1 MNKVVV
7 AGGGV
12 LGTQIGLMCAYTGHD
27 VTFWLR
33 SQSSIGR
40 TQPKIELYKK
50 AMLDDLAAAKNLIGN
65 PLGKLLYPK
74 GLITNWDGITAE
86 AIDELITKGEMSL
99 DGLNQITE
107 KISEVKNDEF
117 LNQNLKIRGFLLTRY
132 NQNLRIAKD
141 VYNAL
146 QTKFPSQI
154 FNTKIRENTKVS
166 EAPGYRCTIFEH
178 DPSCAGAED
187 YLQLA
192 REIGGIKPGSKWK

>member
-1 MNKVVV
+1 M
-7 AGGGV
+7 A
-12 LGTQIGLMCAYTGHD
+12 IGL
-27 VTFWLR
+27 
-33 SQSSIGR
+33 
-40 TQPKIELYKK
+40 
-50 AMLDDLAAAKNLIGN
+50 
-65 PLGKLLYPK
+65 
-74 GLITNWDGITAE
+74 
-86 AIDELITKGEMSL
+86 DELETRKCVENNRNLFEDVAKGYM
-99 DGLNQITE
+99 D
-107 KISEVKNDEF
+107 
-117 LNQNLKIRGFLLTRY
+117 
-132 NQNLRIAKD
+132 AKD